1 MTEPEVFLDAELETL
16 SKQVGKGKKILKI
29 GKQPR
34 TNVTPKQKLS
44 PNTNT
49 TSESS
54 TNLPAKITEEP
65 KKEIKASGKQKA
77 FALIALKGFAESQT
91 LEEIGRLAGMKESKS
106 LRQRVYHRLQAAGV
120 KAILAEFVKEVSID
134 KPDIE
139 ALFTKW
145 AYDDDPNGKQDPRFR
160 MSSIASAKELAHLKG
175 HYPDSRGGTQ
185 REIIYW
191 KELIGMAPN
200 QVREVAKALHQLV
213 QGKTEEAVD
222 ASFEEVPER
231 QNSPSHVNDLSE
243 TVSEEEGESNEAPSV

>member
-29 GKQPR
+29 RKKSTTIKQPKE
-34 TNVTPKQKLS
+34 NITPS
-44 PNTNT
+44 TEISVNTR
-49 TSESS
+49 S
-54 TNLPAKITEEP
+54 NLPAKIEEEG
-65 KKEIKASGKQKA
+65 KQEVKASEKQRQ
-77 FALIALKGFAESQT
+77 FAMIFLKGCAESKT
-91 LEEIGRLAGMKESKS
+91 FEEIGKMAGMKGAN
-106 LRQRVYHRLQAAGV
+106 LPQRVYNRLKAAGV
-120 KAILAEFVKEVSID
+120 KAVLAEFTREVSID

-213 QGKTEEAVD
+213 QGKVEEAVE
-222 ASFEEVPER
+222 AEFQEV
-231 QNSPSHVNDLSE
+231 NS
-243 TVSEEEGESNEAPSV
+243 EGAVESLQPNSDNKTGEADSDKGR